1 MRRLQA
7 GAITIA
13 ATIATLL
20 GAAPASA
27 GVACGDTVNDDT
39 TLHAD
44 LDCGAGVDGITIG
57 AAGVK
62 LDLNGHTVSAP
73 AGTNTAGVR
82 AFDTDNVKVI
92 DGKIRGF
99 GNAVHAELLQN
110 LTLRGLKVRNAT
122 GDSFALS
129 AVDGASIANSV
140 ARNPG
145 GIDNLDADGDSTDV
159 VVAHN
164 KFIGGSLNFDVATAS
179 KAIDNEILGSLESG
193 IHANVTDQILMR
205 DNLIVDADGP
215 GIDLDADSGRTRVV
229 ENRVEASK
237 QGGIVA
243 SAGAGP
249 SKLLRNTVL
258 DVDFNGFFVG
268 PGADVIVRDN
278 VAKRATNGDGIHV
291 EDDDTLIEDNRVI
304 NNEDYGIESS
314 SANGSGNVARRNGIE
329 PQCVP
334 ESLCT

>member
-13 ATIATLL
+13 AMIATLL

-27 GVACGDTVNDDT
+27 AVACGDTVNDDT

-44 LDCGAGVDGITIG
+44 LDCGAGVDGLTIG

-62 LDLNGHTVSAP
+62 LDLNGHTVSGP

-110 LTLRGLKVRNAT
+110 LTLRGLKVKNAT
-122 GDSFALS
+122 GDSLS
-129 AVDGASIANSV
+129 LGAVDGASITNNV
-140 ARNPG
+140 ARRPG
-145 GIDNLDADGDSTDV
+145 GVDNLDADGDSTGV
-159 VVAHN
+159 EVAN
-164 KFIGGSLNFDVATAS
+164 NRFVRGSLNFDVATDS
-179 KAIDNEILGSLESG
+179 KAIGNEIVDSLSSG
-193 IHANVTDQILMR
+193 IHANLTDGILLR
-205 DNLIVDADGP
+205 ANLIVDAEGA
-215 GIDLDADSGRTRVV
+215 GIAFDPDSGKVRAVK
-229 ENRVEASK
+229 NRIEASK
-237 QGGIVA
+237 QGGIAA

-249 SKLLRNTVL
+249 ARLVRNTVL
-258 DVDFNGFFVG
+258 DVSFNGFFVA
-268 PGADVIVRDN
+268 PGADVVLRDN
-278 VAKRATNGDGIHV
+278 VAKRANNGDGIHV

-304 NNEDYGIESS
+304 NNDQYGIESS
-314 SANGSGNVARRNGIE
+314 SANGSGNVAKRNGTA
-329 PQCVP
+329 PQCTP
-334 ESLCT
+334 ESLCA